1 MDSPP
6 DRTLDSKFRLRR
18 IKSSSSGRPMM
29 TPRQLADVRDAMQ
42 RALADSDTDDRAE
55 LLELVNRQIM
65 DHVKLRDPGGEGL
78 DGADGPERQDL
89 NPVIN
94 AVLEYADQHRA
105 RKFGLSL

>member
-1 MDSPP
+1 M
-6 DRTLDSKFRLRR
+6 
-18 IKSSSSGRPMM
+18 I
-29 TPRQLADVRDAMQ
+29 TPEALADVRDAMQ
-42 RALADSDTDDRAE
+42 RALADSDTDDRAQ

-78 DGADGPERQDL
+78 DGADGPERQGL

-94 AVLEYADQHRA
+94 AVLEYVDQHRA